1 MTTTKPKAMTIEQ
14 IEALEHDFIGPTWQ
28 KNPDGSWLLPDHTLG
43 WQVVTWITTYLLSPD
58 GSGKPF
64 SLTREQLRFIL
75 WWYAVDADGRFVY
88 RTGVLQRL
96 KGWGKDPLLSAIAAV
111 EFLGPSRPVVDTTHT
126 AACAEE
132 PIVANM
138 AACEF
143 DASYGCDRVLQFHG
157 AGMHAGE
164 PLAVAHPQAWVAI
177 TAVSQEQTSNTMALF
192 PTIFSDDAIAR
203 YDIKLQA
210 EIIRAD
216 RGRKRLQA
224 VTSNYRA
231 LEGKRTTFS
240 LLNETHH
247 WVTGNGGPK
256 MAETIDGN
264 ATKMKSRYLAIT
276 NAFLPGEESTA
287 ETQRA
292 SWQRIQDGRAEDT
305 RMLYDSIEAHPATPL
320 TADALRIVLP
330 KIRGDAAW
338 LDIEDIISS
347 IMNTQIEPA
356 RSRRMFLNQIVAGDD
371 HLYGPENWAPLEV
384 EGALLKAGDPV
395 VLGFD
400 GGKSDDATVLVA
412 IRTTDQVAFVLCLEE
427 KPEHLTWR
435 DKWEVDRD
443 KVDRAVREAFR
454 LYDVKAMYADVALWE
469 SYIDEWAELYREQL
483 LVKASERHAIA
494 WDMRTSLQRVTRA
507 HERMVTAI
515 FDGKLRHDGDA
526 DLRRHV
532 LNVVRRE
539 NNYGVSFGKES
550 RESKRKVDAYAAMLL
565 AWEALHD
572 IRTRAKP
579 EPKKHSGNG
588 WFL

>member
-1 MTTTKPKAMTIEQ
+1 MATIKTDKLTIEQ
-14 IEALEHDFIGPTWQ
+14 IEALEHDFMGPTWS
-28 KNPDGSWLLPDHTLG
+28 KTPEGKWLLPEHTLG
-43 WQVVTWITTYLLSPD
+43 WQAVLWITTHLLSPD

-64 SLTREQLRFIL
+64 NLTREQLRFFL
-75 WWYAVDADGRFVY
+75 WWYAIDEDGRFVY

-96 KGWGKDPLLSAIAAV
+96 KGWGKDPTLAALSAI
-111 EFLGPSRPVVDTTHT
+111 EFLGPSRPVVHIDHT
-126 AACAEE
+126 EECAAE

-138 AACEF
+138 SACEF
-143 DASYGCDRVLQFHG
+143 EDSYGCDRQLQFHG
-157 AGMHAGE
+157 SGPHAGE
-164 PLAVAHPQAWVAI
+164 PLAVPHPQAWVAV

-192 PTIFSDDAIAR
+192 PTIFSDETVAK
-203 YDIKLQA
+203 YGIKMQA

-231 LEGKRTTFS
+231 LEGKRSTFS
-240 LLNETHH
+240 LMNETHH

-276 NAFLPGEESTA
+276 NAFLPGEESVA
-287 ETQRA
+287 EAQRA
-292 SWQRIQDGRAEDT
+292 SWQRIQDGRAADT
-305 RMLYDSIEAHPATPL
+305 RMLYDSIEAHPLTPL

-347 IMNTQIEPA
+347 MMNTQIAPA

-371 HLYGPENWAPLEV
+371 FLFGPENWVPLEV
-384 EGALLKAGDPV
+384 EGAILKAGDPIT
-395 VLGFD
+395 LGFD
-400 GGKSDDATVLVA
+400 GGKSDDATALIA
-412 IRTTDQVAFVLCLEE
+412 LRTTDQVAFVLCLEE
-427 KPEHLTWR
+427 KPDHMTWR
-435 DKWEVDRD
+435 DKWEVDRQ
-443 KVDRAVREAFR
+443 KVDSAIHETFR
-454 LYDVKAMYADVALWE
+454 LYDVKAFYADVALWE
-469 SYIDEWAELYREQL
+469 SYIDEWAELYRERLQ
-483 LVKASERHAIA
+483 VKATERHAIA

-515 FDGKLRHDGDA
+515 YDGKLRHDGDA
-526 DLRRHV
+526 DLKRHV

-550 RESKRKVDAYAAMLL
+550 RESKRKVDLYAALLL

-572 IRTRAKP
+572 LRTRAKP
-579 EPKKHSGNG
+579 EAKPRKATGY
-588 WFL
+588 FM